1 MKLTLWVMAQLGLI
15 WRLNTFLKKNCN
27 EVDSIG
33 TMVDEAMVNKHTLPL
48 LLQVIF
54 SHNAKCRYFFS
65 KLFYQIVGVSM
76 K

>member
-1 MKLTLWVMAQLGLI
+1 VGYGTIRFDMEIEHL
-15 WRLNTFLKKNCN
+15 FKKNCN

-33 TMVDEAMVNKHTLPL
+33 TMVDEVMVNKHTSPL
-48 LLQVIF
+48 LLQAIF

-65 KLFYQIVGVSM
+65 KLFYQIMGVSM